1 MHYRHD
7 LIPFLL
13 LLLYGP
19 LAALPG
25 TGDHP
30 VQARLLATVDA
41 VVPGQVFKIGVEL
54 KMEEDWHTYWSFSGD
69 AGLPIEIAWQSPDG
83 YTAGPL
89 QWPLPSKYEEE
100 GGLTVYGYAD
110 EVLLAATVDGA
121 GGLVVGDTLYL
132 AAEVSWLVCRELC
145 IPGDTSL
152 ALALPVAKVYRPG
165 AHQALFDR
173 YAARVPGALDERVE
187 LNFTVRGTRD
197 LEVELGF
204 TRETSTFSAGDQIPD
219 FYPQAAD
226 DFEFSTQRIRPDRLL
241 LSLKPY
247 GDTTIDSLRG
257 VLVYRANGQVEAG
270 EVALDLRSA
279 LKAEQ
284 GGPGLLERDFNT
296 IGDKVVRSLW
306 VYIAFAALGGLIL
319 NLMPC
324 VLPVISLKILGF
336 VNQAV
341 EDARRVR
348 QLGWAFC
355 GGILATFLALA
366 LVVLLLKGGGEQIGW
381 GFQFQYPG
389 FVMAMVAL
397 VFALALSLF
406 GVFEI
411 LLPGTSGDM
420 GGLGGREGLSG
431 SFLNGV
437 LATIL
442 ATPCTAPFLGTALG
456 FAFAQPPF
464 VVLVVFAAIG
474 IGMALPYMVLALKP
488 AWMGWLPKPGPW
500 MGWFKQ
506 LMGFLLM
513 ATVLWLLWVLGNQV
527 GVEGVVWTGAFLLGL
542 GLACWV
548 WGQWGSFLHGGRSQK
563 IARLTAFVLVAG
575 SYGLFLH
582 PLLVVEQEIA
592 AVDGKLADELD
603 WHPFSI
609 GGVEELVANGQM
621 VFIDFTAEWCWT
633 CKVNE
638 RMVLSQ
644 GAVRQRF
651 TELDVALVKADWTN
665 RNAEITQLLSA
676 FGRSGVPLYVIFPAG
691 RPDSPLILPEVI
703 TAELV
708 LKKLE
713 EAAAVAGE
721 IPR

>member
-1 MHYRHD
+1 
-7 LIPFLL
+7 
-13 LLLYGP
+13 
-19 LAALPG
+19 
-25 TGDHP
+25 
-30 VQARLLATVDA
+30 
-41 VVPGQVFKIGVEL
+41 
-54 KMEEDWHTYWSFSGD
+54 
-69 AGLPIEIAWQSPDG
+69 
-83 YTAGPL
+83 
-89 QWPLPSKYEEE
+89 
-100 GGLTVYGYAD
+100 
-110 EVLLAATVDGA
+110 
-121 GGLVVGDTLYL
+121 
-132 AAEVSWLVCRELC
+132 
-145 IPGDTSL
+145 
-152 ALALPVAKVYRPG
+152 
-165 AHQALFDR
+165 
-173 YAARVPGALDERVE
+173 
-187 LNFTVRGTRD
+187 
-197 LEVELGF
+197 
-204 TRETSTFSAGDQIPD
+204 
-219 FYPQAAD
+219 
-226 DFEFSTQRIRPDRLL
+226 
-241 LSLKPY
+241 
-247 GDTTIDSLRG
+247 
-257 VLVYRANGQVEAG
+257 
-270 EVALDLRSA
+270 
-279 LKAEQ
+279 
-284 GGPGLLERDFNT
+284 
-296 IGDKVVRSLW
+296 
-306 VYIAFAALGGLIL
+306 
-319 NLMPC
+319 
-324 VLPVISLKILGF
+324 
-336 VNQAV
+336 
-341 EDARRVR
+341 
-348 QLGWAFC
+348 
-355 GGILATFLALA
+355 LATFLALA

-389 FVMAMVAL
+389 FVMAMAAL

-411 LLPGTSGDM
+411 LLPGTSGEM

-456 FAFAQPPF
+456 FAFAQSPF
-464 VVLVVFAAIG
+464 VVVVVFAAIG

-542 GLACWV
+542 ALACWV
-548 WGQWGSFLHGGRSQK
+548 WGQWGSFLHTGRSQK
-563 IARLTAFVLVAG
+563 IARVTAFVLVAG

-582 PLLVVEQEIA
+582 PLLAVEQEMA
-592 AVDGKLADELD
+592 AVDGNLADEFD
-603 WHPFSI
+603 WRPFSI

-638 RMVLSQ
+638 RVVLSQ
-644 GAVRQRF
+644 EAVRQRF

-665 RNAEITQLLSA
+665 RNAEITQLLRA

-713 EAAAVAGE
+713 EAAAIAGE
-721 IPR
+721 ISR